1 MKKATA
7 ILLAV
12 LMVLTLVSCGGAG
25 VKTEPSPSP
34 SQSESPIPNT
44 AGTLEASPSES
55 AAPSPAGESTVGYI
69 TDEVDHFARDPFKI
83 AYICNTLGWA
93 WNAAISDSFEKL
105 GKILNYEYTVYSA
118 NDNFDN
124 YMNQIET
131 LANQGYQGFVVGISD
146 EIAPRAHEVCT
157 EMGVAFIAESTA
169 FIDESGANYG
179 LSVIQDQYNNGA
191 ACVQWLIDHYK
202 DYWKEEIDPAKL
214 GMIVLDFTPI
224 TGIHEREP
232 GARETFLKAFP
243 EAEQNYYLG
252 DLVTVETG
260 FSAASG
266 NTLTSS
272 LMAAHPEVEKWFVV
286 GLVDDWSQGAT
297 RAVESL
303 GREDDVLITSV
314 QADAFLN
321 EMKSGY
327 TGNVYVAACAVS
339 STEFATNMAS
349 ALVTILEGRATPETL
364 WPEWRDSISKYA
376 CMKIQ
381 GTMITRDTYEAYVEE
396 QAQSL
401 QVPN

>member
-7 ILLAV
+7 ILLAI
-12 LMVLTLVSCGGAG
+12 LLALTLISCGGKAQTNPG
-25 VKTEPSPSP
+25 ASPSP
-34 SQSESPIPNT
+34 SEAAAPES
-44 AGTLEASPSES
+44 L
-55 AAPSPAGESTVGYI
+55 PSPAAESTAASPDKESTVGYL

-83 AYICNTLGWA
+83 AYICNTIGWA
-93 WNAAISDSFEKL
+93 WNAAISDTLEKL
-105 GKILNYEYTVYSA
+105 GKVLNYEYTVYAA

-146 EIAPRAHEVCT
+146 EIAPRTHEVCT

-169 FIDESGANYG
+169 FIDDSGANYG

-191 ACVQWLIDHYK
+191 ACIQWLADNCK
-202 DYWKEEIDPAKL
+202 KYWKDPIDPAKL
-214 GMIVLDFTPI
+214 GLLVLDFSPI

-243 EAEQNYYLG
+243 DAEANYYLG
-252 DLVTVETG
+252 DLVTVEGG
-260 FSAASG
+260 FSAAGG
-266 NTLTSS
+266 NQMTSS
-272 LMAAHPEVEKWFVV
+272 VLAVHPEVEKWFIV
-286 GLVDDWSQGAT
+286 GLVDDWAQGAA

-321 EMKSGY
+321 EMQTGY

-339 STEFATNMAS
+339 STEFAMNMAS
-349 ALVTILEGRATPETL
+349 ALVTILEGRATMETL
-364 WPEWRDSISKYA
+364 WPEWHDSISKYA

-381 GTMITRDTYEAYVEE
+381 GTMITRESYEDYVAA
-396 QAQSL
+396 QAASIKL
-401 QVPN
+401 P